1 MLTKARIKDIQS
13 LGQKKFRTETGLFVA
28 EGPRLVEE
36 LLQSRRDS
44 ITEILAIPGWH
55 HPLLDGEGAP
65 PLTEVSY
72 PELEKLSQLQTP
84 HEVMAVVRQ
93 FPAQPLPG
101 KGRITLALDQV
112 QDPGNLGTLIR
123 IADWFGVDQLVCAPG
138 TADVYNPKVVQA
150 TMGSIARVPVV
161 YTELADWLPAQGVP
175 VLAATLD
182 GQPVSESGVL
192 PEGILLIGNE
202 ARGIEERL
210 LALATHRVTI
220 PRRGKAESLNAAVA
234 AGILLSHL
242 VR

>member
-36 LLQSRRDS
+36 LLQSRPDS
-44 ITEILAIPGWH
+44 VVEILALTGWQ
-55 HPLLDGEGAP
+55 HPLLNAGSPTA
-65 PLTEVSY
+65 LTEVSY
-72 PELEKLSQLQTP
+72 AELEKLSQLQTP

-93 FPAQPLPG
+93 FPVTPLPVR
-101 KGRITLALDQV
+101 GRITLALDQV

-123 IADWFGVDQLVCAPG
+123 IADWFGIEQLVCQPG
-138 TADVYNPKVVQA
+138 TADLYNPKVVQA
-150 TMGSIARVPVV
+150 TMGSIARVQVL
-161 YTELADWLPAQGVP
+161 YTDLAAWLPVQGVP

-182 GQPVSESGVL
+182 GEPVSAFRAMQ
-192 PEGILLIGNE
+192 EGILLIGNE
-202 ARGIEERL
+202 ARGIDEAL
-210 LALATHRVTI
+210 LSLCTHRVTI

-242 VR
+242 V